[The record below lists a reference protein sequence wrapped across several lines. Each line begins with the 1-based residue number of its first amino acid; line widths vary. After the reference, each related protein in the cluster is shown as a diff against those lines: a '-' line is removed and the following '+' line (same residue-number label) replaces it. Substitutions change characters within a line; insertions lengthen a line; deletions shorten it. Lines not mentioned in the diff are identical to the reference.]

1 MPYRLYLNII
11 GSSID
16 WMSIKLNI
24 PVLPVLFIPP
34 HPVIFWLG
42 VAATFST
49 LLYNGIRIYKELK
62 TKK

>member
-1 MPYRLYLNII
+1 MPYRFLLNVLNA
-11 GSSID
+11 SID
-16 WMSIKLNI
+16 WMSVKLNLL
-24 PVLPVLFIPP
+24 VLPVLFVPP

-42 VAATFST
+42 VAATAST